1 MILLPEASP
10 VPTGG
15 SCSGS
20 IYGGGD
26 IEEPNR
32 PFDGLLEGFESESAE
47 NGSGLVTEIF
57 GQMW

>member
-1 MILLPEASP
+1 M
-10 VPTGG
+10 PTGRR
-15 SCSGS
+15 CSGS

-26 IEEPNR
+26 IEKPNR